1 MLSVK
6 IGLEIH
12 CQLTEL
18 NSKLF
23 CSCYCNYRGKDPNTN
38 VCPICL
44 GLPGTLPSLNKRAIE
59 FAIMISKSL
68 NCQTPEEISFS
79 RKNYFYPDLPKNFQ
93 ITQYDTTGISV
104 GKNGEVEHQN
114 KIARIRR
121 VQLEEDPGRI
131 TYEDGKFQ
139 ALIDYNRSGVGLVEI
154 VTEPDFTDPKDV
166 RTFLN
171 KMTSILEHLNVCN
184 TNLEGSLRC
193 DVNISIGEGKKVEI
207 KNIGSFKDSEKALTY
222 EITRQSTM
230 NLHDI
235 EIKEETRH
243 WDDKRKITKSARSK
257 EGEEDYRYFPEPDI
271 PIILLGREYLSILRI
286 PELPDK
292 RKNRFIENYG
302 LSEHV
307 ASVLIEHKQL
317 ADLFEAAVKKY
328 NSPISISNWIVSDIM
343 GYIDYDIISKKSM
356 LSELK
361 IKEDHIVEL
370 SKLVDEGKINRNTAK
385 DIITRIVK
393 TGELPSKIIRE
404 KNVSKITEKNELG
417 VIIKKIF
424 DIEIEAVKDAK
435 ENKNAINF
443 LLGKVMK
450 ETSGRADPDITIS
463 LIKEKLYN

>member
-1 MLSVK
+1 M
-6 IGLEIH
+6 
-12 CQLTEL
+12 
-18 NSKLF
+18 
-23 CSCYCNYRGKDPNTN
+23 
-38 VCPICL
+38 
-44 GLPGTLPSLNKRAIE
+44 
-59 FAIMISKSL
+59 
-68 NCQTPEEISFS
+68 
-79 RKNYFYPDLPKNFQ
+79 
-93 ITQYDTTGISV
+93 
-104 GKNGEVEHQN
+104 
-114 KIARIRR
+114 
-121 VQLEEDPGRI
+121 
-131 TYEDGKFQ
+131 
-139 ALIDYNRSGVGLVEI
+139 IDYNRSGVGLVEI

-166 RTFLN
+166 RAFLN
-171 KMTSILEHLNVCN
+171 KVTSILEHLNVCN

-207 KNIGSFKDSEKALTY
+207 KNVGSFRDAEKALIY
-222 EITRQSTM
+222 EITRQRTM

-271 PIILLGREYLSILRI
+271 PIILLGREYLSILKI

-302 LSEHV
+302 LSDHV
-307 ASVLIEHKQL
+307 ANVLIEHKQL
-317 ADLFEAAVKKY
+317 ADLFENSVKKY

-343 GYIDYDIISKKSM
+343 GYIDYDAISKKSM
-356 LSELK
+356 SSELK

-370 SKLVDEGKINRNTAK
+370 SRLVDEGKINRNTAK
-385 DIITRIVK
+385 NIITRMVK
-393 TGELPSKIIRE
+393 TGELPSKIVRE

-450 ETSGRADPDITIS
+450 ETSGRADPDITIN
-463 LIKEKLYN
+463 LIKEKLSN